1 MLHHKPLVCCQWY
14 FESECW
20 SSLGNYTKA
29 EPDHNIF
36 QKQAFLFHG
45 LWGSWLVFCLPA
57 CLQVETLHSVHQ
69 PVMSLVRKLV
79 PLSSFSTRAWSSQ
92 SAFCHGLQAHFWV
105 YSLCNPFLSTWWAL
119 ATCQRPCLAMALRP
133 SVLPSHIHSAWVFQP
148 GLSNAEATS
157 RLVMDLWR
165 DRDLLLLLS
174 KIGWIMSALL
184 RSTSLHAFSSFH
196 YIFHKYWYH
205 IHNSTPAPQWVLEFP
220 MVLHFCDFLPWNG
233 LGQGAVNTGSCSG
246 PSLCRDLRY
255 WLYFVFNCQH
265 PFLFEI
271 NSVEICY
278 VFSVCS
284 QIYASLLTWCSRPG
298 ISSFAFILL
307 KTKVHVS

>member
-1 MLHHKPLVCCQWY
+1 M
-14 FESECW
+14 
-20 SSLGNYTKA
+20 G
-29 EPDHNIF
+29 
-36 QKQAFLFHG
+36 FLTG
-45 LWGSWLVFCLPA
+45 VLPA
-57 CLQVETLHSVHQ
+57 CLPAGWNPPFSASASHVTGEETGVLVILQHQ
-69 PVMSLVRKLV
+69 GLIL
-79 PLSSFSTRAWSSQ
+79 SQ
-92 SAFCHGLQAHFWV
+92 SVFCHGFQAHFWV

-119 ATCQRPCLAMALRP
+119 ATCQRPCLAVALRP
-133 SVLPSHIHSAWVFQP
+133 SVLPSHIHSVWVFQP

-174 KIGWIMSALL
+174 KTGWIMSALL
-184 RSTSLHAFSSFH
+184 RSTSLYVFSSFH

-233 LGQGAVNTGSCSG
+233 LGQGAVNPGSCSG

-284 QIYASLLTWCSRPG
+284 HIYASLLTWCSRPG